1 MEIPYYNSILD
12 RFFDVLGLSPTSS
25 FKELKSR
32 YHELAFIYHPDKND
46 SIESLEKMKEINEAY
61 SILKSNKSRIEYVK
75 KYGVCTT
82 NDMFIEGKTYKEVE
96 LESIKQSLRDIKKSY
111 QDAYQYYKKESFKQ
125 SVKENYNRIDEEDY
139 FGSLNTKFLAEGLKI
154 TCAVGLSLL
163 YQLNKLR
170 KEKNDTVPRYTTRN
184 RKTLAGILV
193 AAMLFN
199 PLALNGENEDPVI
212 PEVTYEE
219 SIPQYLVEDIP
230 LVKIHTVQPTE
241 TLSSIAKK
249 YNITVEQLMK
259 VNNIKYDNI
268 RQNNILKIPYYID
281 DEEVSKYTISVN
293 SKDYKSLEDI
303 AEKYGTDLKSIYSLN
318 IECFELIDGKYYQIS
333 DEILVPDFEK
343 ITNSLHQKTYSKS

>member
-12 RFFDVLGLSPTSS
+12 RFFDVLGLSPTAS

-46 SIESLEKMKEINEAY
+46 SLESLEKMKEINEAY
-61 SILKSNKSRIEYVK
+61 SILKSNKSRIEY
-75 KYGVCTT
+75 
-82 NDMFIEGKTYKEVE
+82 KEVE
-96 LESIKQSLRDIKKSY
+96 LESIKQSLKDIKKSY
-111 QDAYQYYKKESFKQ
+111 QDAYQDYKKESFKQ
-125 SVKENYNRIDEEDY
+125 RVKEHYSRLDEEDY
-139 FGSLNTKFLAEGLKI
+139 FGTLNTTFIAEGLKI

-163 YQLNKLR
+163 YQLSKLR
-170 KEKNDTVPRYTTRN
+170 KEKNDTVPRYITRN

-199 PLALNGENEDPVI
+199 PLAVNGENEEPI
-212 PEVTYEE
+212 IQEVTYEE
-219 SIPQYLVEDIP
+219 SNSQYLVEDIP
-230 LVKIHTVQPTE
+230 VVKIHTVQPNE

-268 RQNNILKIPYYID
+268 RQNNTLKIPYYID

-343 ITNSLHQKTYSKS
+343 ITSSLHQKTYSKS